1 MQGAL
6 LGIGL
11 RPPGRLELGRKFA
24 KPRVA
29 ANPIFGLH
37 GAKGRLGARPGQQSR
52 PRPEGDDPALVENDR
67 PVFRY
72 DAEIDLCHES
82 THTKVLSYVGQRRRV
97 LELGCSTGQMT
108 RVLQERGCRV
118 VAIEADAEAAKRA
131 AEHCEHIIVGD
142 LEQLDFEVELGDRR
156 FDVIVAADVL
166 EHLKT
171 PEAVLTRLRPFLAP
185 DGYLVASVPNVTHGS
200 VRLALLGGSFPYAD
214 TGLLDRTHLRFYN
227 RASLTEMLSAGGF
240 SPVHLETT
248 DLEIDRS
255 EVPFDLGPQA
265 PAFLD
270 ALADQLDALTYQFIV
285 VSYPT
290 TPPLGPIPT
299 LIAALNA
306 RLNELTYR
314 MAVREAE
321 LGGQVAAAREEAER
335 LRTETGRLAAS
346 CQEKDGQLT
355 ALHREVAELR
365 TAVER
370 QDATLR
376 EIHDSRL
383 WRVATVY
390 RSIVDAL
397 RSR

>member
-1 MQGAL
+1 M
-6 LGIGL
+6 
-11 RPPGRLELGRKFA
+11 
-24 KPRVA
+24 V
-29 ANPIFGLH
+29 
-37 GAKGRLGARPGQQSR
+37 
-52 PRPEGDDPALVENDR
+52 DPDR

-108 RVLQERGCRV
+108 RVMQERGCQV
-118 VAIEADAEAAKRA
+118 VAIEADADAAKRA
-131 AEHCEHIIVGD
+131 AEHCDHMIVGD

-166 EHLKT
+166 EHLQA
-171 PEAVLTRLRPFLAP
+171 PEAVLGRLRPFLAP

-200 VRLALLGGSFPYAD
+200 VRLAVLGGSFPYAD

-240 SPVHLETT
+240 SPVHLDTT

-255 EVPFDLGPQA
+255 EVPFDLGPEAQA
-265 PAFLD
+265 FVD
-270 ALADQLDALTYQFIV
+270 ALADQLDALTYQFV
-285 VSYPT
+285 VVAYPT

-299 LIAALNA
+299 LIAGLNA

-321 LGGQVAAAREEAER
+321 LGAAVAAAHEEAGRLRAERER
-335 LRTETGRLAAS
+335 LDAS
-346 CQEKDGQLT
+346 CQEKDDLLT
-355 ALHREVAELR
+355 ALHREAAELR
-365 TAVER
+365 AGLDR
-370 QDATLR
+370 QEAALR
-376 EIHDSRL
+376 EIHESKL

-390 RSIVDAL
+390 RSIVQAL
-397 RSR
+397 RGR